1 MVRRYLFSIIVLAF
15 CVVILGH
22 VAEAEIKI
30 GIVDLQK
37 ALNESEAGKQAKKNL
52 EEIIKAKQ
60 KQIDQKGKEI
70 EKLKEEIDKQ
80 SSVLSEKALRQKQD
94 ELDRKMRDYKRFVQ
108 DAQDEV
114 KRKEAQ
120 LTEEI
125 LKELRKVIYEIGKE
139 EKFTLILEK
148 VEGVILYTDEA
159 VDITQKVIERYNK
172 KIEKGK

>member
-1 MVRRYLFSIIVLAF
+1 MKRHLL
-15 CVVILGH
+15 VILILSFCITMFSST
-22 VAEAEIKI
+22 VAAEIKI

-37 ALNESEAGKQAKKNL
+37 ALNESEAGKQAKKDL

-60 KQIDQKGKEI
+60 KLIDQKGKEI

-80 SSVLSEKALRQKQD
+80 ASVLSEKALRQKQD

-125 LKELRKVIYEIGKE
+125 LKELRKVIDEIGKKE
-139 EKFTLILEK
+139 NFTLILEK
-148 VEGVILYTDEA
+148 VEGVVLYTDET
-159 VDITQKVIERYNK
+159 VDITQKVIETYNK
-172 KIEKGK
+172 KIKKNK

>member
-1 MVRRYLFSIIVLAF
+1 VTLILGFCIALFSSA
-15 CVVILGH
+15 
-22 VAEAEIKI
+22 VAAEIKI

-37 ALNESEAGKQAKKNL
+37 ALNESEAGKQAKKDL

-60 KQIDQKGKEI
+60 KLIDQKGREI

-80 SSVLSEKALRQKQD
+80 ASVLSEKALRQKQD

-125 LKELRKVIYEIGKE
+125 LKELRKVIDEIGKKE
-139 EKFTLILEK
+139 NFTLILEK
-148 VEGVILYTDEA
+148 VEGVVLYIDET
-159 VDITQKVIERYNK
+159 VDITQKVIETYNK
-172 KIEKGK
+172 KIKKNK

>member
-1 MVRRYLFSIIVLAF
+1 MGRHLLVTLILGFCIALFSSA
-15 CVVILGH
+15 
-22 VAEAEIKI
+22 VAAEIKI

-37 ALNESEAGKQAKKNL
+37 ALNESEAGKQAKKDL

-60 KQIDQKGKEI
+60 KLIDQKGREI

-80 SSVLSEKALRQKQD
+80 ASVLSEKALRQKQD

-125 LKELRKVIYEIGKE
+125 LKELRKVIDEIGKKE
-139 EKFTLILEK
+139 NFTLILEK
-148 VEGVILYTDEA
+148 VEGVVLYIDET
-159 VDITQKVIERYNK
+159 VDITQKVIETYNK
-172 KIEKGK
+172 KIKKNK